1 MPGGE
6 GSANRTVFVVIA
18 LLGVALAGGWL
29 LAGADSSSDAERD
42 ASSGGGRAA
51 GGRATGEPL
60 PPVLRIARRVER
72 IRELRF
78 STPPVPRRIT
88 GAQVRRE
95 ALAQLDATYPR
106 ARRAADEEVL
116 ELLGL
121 LAPGSDLRQIA
132 ASVYGE
138 QVAGFYDPRR
148 KRLAIVQGASGGAAL
163 QEITLA
169 HELTHALEDQ
179 HFGLKDDEALG
190 VQDATTAY
198 SALVEGT
205 ATVVMNEYARR
216 TLRPTDALVELA
228 SALAGG
234 ASTGLPPYVE
244 ASLLFPYTAGSRFAA
259 ALHRTGGWRLVDAT
273 FARPPASTEQVLHP
287 ERYLRPDPPQ
297 RVTFEAGP
305 VLGASWRRAL
315 AGQFGEFDTAQ
326 LLRRGDARS
335 ADAAAA
341 GWGGGRYELWR
352 SGSLPDGGCAAPCRR
367 RDALVVGWR
376 WDTARD
382 ARQATRALEAYA
394 QRALKA
400 TPAVPGV
407 WALPGGAGAFAL
419 RAGNS
424 STTLAMAP
432 DGAAARRL
440 ASSAR

>member
-1 MPGGE
+1 MRGDQGP
-6 GSANRTVFVVIA
+6 ANRTVFVVIA
-18 LLGVALAGGWL
+18 LLAIALVGGWL
-29 LAGADSSSDAERD
+29 LASGSGSDAGRE
-42 ASSGGGRAA
+42 ATSGNGDDGGRAA
-51 GGRATGEPL
+51 GEPL
-60 PPVLRIARRVER
+60 PPVRRIARRVER
-72 IRELRF
+72 IRELHF
-78 STPPVPRRIT
+78 SSPPVPRRVT
-88 GAQVRRE
+88 AAQVRRE
-95 ALAQLDATYPR
+95 ALAQLDATYPP

-121 LAPGSDLRQIA
+121 LAPGSDLREIA
-132 ASVYGE
+132 GSVYGE

-148 KRLAIVQGASGGAAL
+148 KRLAVVQGASGGVAL

-179 HFGLKDDEALG
+179 HFGLKDDEGLG
-190 VQDATTAY
+190 VQDAATAY
-198 SALVEGT
+198 TALVEGT
-205 ATVVMNEYARR
+205 ATVVMNEYARQ
-216 TLRPTDALVELA
+216 TLRPTDALAELA

-234 ASTGLPPYVE
+234 GSTALPPYVE
-244 ASLLFPYTAGSRFAA
+244 ASLLFPYAAGSRFAA

-273 FARPPASTEQVLHP
+273 FGRLPASTEQVLHP
-287 ERYLRPDPPQ
+287 ERYLRPDPPR
-297 RVTFEAGP
+297 RVTIVAGP
-305 VLGASWRRAL
+305 MLGAGWRRMV

-326 LLRRGDARS
+326 LMRRGDARS
-335 ADAAAA
+335 ADASAA

-352 SGSLPDGGCAAPCRR
+352 NGPLPDGGCAAPCRR

-407 WALPGGAGAFAL
+407 WALPGGAGTLAL
-419 RAGNS
+419 RVGAR
-424 STTLAMAP
+424 STVLAMAP